1 MSKELMQDAQ
11 GRMKKALDA
20 LNRELST
27 LRAGRANPSLLE
39 KVTVEY
45 YGAPTPLN
53 QLATISVPEARML
66 VIQPFDKTV
75 IGDIEKAILKSDLG
89 LTPSNDGTIIRI
101 TIPALTEE
109 RRKDLVKLVKKYGEE
124 GKVAVRNIRRDIND
138 DLKKLQKDGELT
150 EDDLRRSTD
159 EVQKL
164 TDKHIADIDQIT
176 TNKEKEIMEV

>member
-20 LNRELST
+20 LNRELAT

-89 LTPSNDGTIIRI
+89 LTPSNDGTIIRL

-109 RRKDLVKLVKKYGEE
+109 RRKDLVKLVKKYAEE

-150 EDDLRRSTD
+150 EDDLRRSTED
-159 EVQKL
+159 VQKL
-164 TDKHIADIDQIT
+164 TDKHIADIDQIAI
-176 TNKEKEIMEV
+176 NKEKEIMEV

>member
-20 LNRELST
+20 LNRELAT

-109 RRKDLVKLVKKYGEE
+109 RRKDLVKLVKKYAEE

-164 TDKHIADIDQIT
+164 TDKHIADIDQIA

>member
-164 TDKHIADIDQIT
+164 TDKHIADIDQIA

>member
-11 GRMKKALDA
+11 GRMKKALEA
-20 LNRELST
+20 LNRELAT

-109 RRKDLVKLVKKYGEE
+109 RRKDLVKLVKKYAEE

-164 TDKHIADIDQIT
+164 TDKHIADIDQIAS
-176 TNKEKEIMEV
+176 NKEKEIMEV